1 MSRRSTT
8 ELKKLCNLRQNGD
21 GMQVHVQG
29 FKNLVQLLMLDS
41 WVRTCTESWSQCDGR
56 RLIGPA
62 RLNAHRELHSTKKPC
77 TATDQGAFLIGGN

>member
-8 ELKKLCNLRQNGD
+8 ELMKLFNLRQSTGD
-21 GMQVHVQG
+21 GMQVHVQA
-29 FKNLVQLLMLDS
+29 FKNLVQLLMLD

-62 RLNAHRELHSTKKPC
+62 RLNAHRELHPTKKPC
-77 TATDQGAFLIGGN
+77 AATDQRAV